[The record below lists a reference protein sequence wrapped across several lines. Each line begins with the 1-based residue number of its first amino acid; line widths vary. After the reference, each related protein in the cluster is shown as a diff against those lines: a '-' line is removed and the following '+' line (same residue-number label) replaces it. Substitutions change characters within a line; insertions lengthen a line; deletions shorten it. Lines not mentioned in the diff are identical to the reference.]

1 MKIKKYIKWIV
12 ISGVAFVLIVILL
25 SNFTIN
31 KKTNNLVFNET
42 ESIPENKTGL
52 LLGTSKYLKSGKLN
66 LYFEY
71 RIQAAEKLFKAGKI
85 KSIVISGDNSKK
97 DYNEPEDMKI
107 ELVKRGIPEGN
118 IYLDYAGFRT
128 FDSIYRMKEI
138 FGQKSFT
145 VISQQFHNQ
154 RAVYI
159 AKSLH
164 LNAIGFNAQDVN
176 AYNGFKTKLREKLAR
191 VKVFVDILT
200 NKQPKYLGTKI
211 IIE

>member
-12 ISGVAFVLIVILL
+12 ISGVTFVLIVILL

-52 LLGTSKYLKSGKLN
+52 LLGTSKYLRSGKLN

-71 RIQAAEKLFKAGKI
+71 RIQATEKLFKAGKI
-85 KSIVISGDNSKK
+85 KNIVISGDNSKK

-138 FGQKSFT
+138 FGQRSFT

-159 AKSLH
+159 AKSLD

-200 NKQPKYLGTKI
+200 NEQPKYLGTKI